1 MSKIEKNTHIKIA
14 IKLTKTNISNKAMK
28 IKAYEPKRKW
38 KKNKNGKKTHIKIAI
53 KLTKTNVSNKATK
66 MKIKAMK
73 HTKRDT

>member
-28 IKAYEPKRKW
+28 IKATKHKKTRQKW
-38 KKNKNGKKTHIKIAI
+38 GKKYTYKI
-53 KLTKTNVSNKATK
+53 
-66 MKIKAMK
+66 AMK

>member
-28 IKAYEPKRKW
+28 IKVMKIKAMKIKAMKIKAMKIKATKHKKRD
-38 KKNKNGKKTHIKIAI
+38 KNGKKYTYKI
-53 KLTKTNVSNKATK
+53 
-66 MKIKAMK
+66 AMK

>member
-28 IKAYEPKRKW
+28 IKAYETRRKW
-38 KKNKNGKKTHIKIAI
+38 KKTHIKIAI